1 MPRYVALLR
10 AVNVGSTGKP
20 MTELNAI
27 CVAEGFADVMTDID
41 GNVVFPAADRYCAA

>member
-27 CVAEGFADVMTDID
+27 CVAEGFADVMTYIAS
-41 GNVVFPAADRYCAA
+41 GNVVFPARG